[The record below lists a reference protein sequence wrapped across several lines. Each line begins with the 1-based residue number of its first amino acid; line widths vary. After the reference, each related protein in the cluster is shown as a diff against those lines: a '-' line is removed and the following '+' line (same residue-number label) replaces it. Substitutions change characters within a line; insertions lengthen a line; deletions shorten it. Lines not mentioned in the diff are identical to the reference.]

1 MTKKS
6 RIAALMLAAL
16 LAFSLIFS
24 CLVIVG
30 EADHDCS
37 GADCEICLVVSACVN
52 FLRGAIPC
60 ALVLSFGLFS
70 AFGKSAPLL
79 LRSVLRA
86 GTTPVILKVKL
97 SN

>member
-1 MTKKS
+1 MAKRTN
-6 RIAALMLAAL
+6 IAAILLAVL

-37 GADCEICLVVSACVN
+37 GADCEICLIVSACVN
-52 FLRGAIPC
+52 FLRGALPC
-60 ALVLSFGLFS
+60 ALVLALGLFS
-70 AFGKSAPLL
+70 AFGKAAPLL
-79 LRSVLRA
+79 HRTVLRA
-86 GTTPVILKVKL
+86 GVTPVILRVKL